1 MAVSAHVAGN
11 GQIQFFCRRI
21 FLGGISL
28 SSDSSPRGGPIDWQ
42 FERLVCGKVLRSVVM
57 SCLNC
62 GVRAVQLKQCANCKV
77 LSPLKFTREGLAE
90 QKKFRT
96 GKMRIQVAGAMQS
109 SGKVAVF
116 FRCRGICESERRALK
131 MLKFFL
137 SQVLRLSVSLSFRGS
152 SLALLC
158 PCRLPSTA
166 QQAAKK
172 RIGSRTKK
180 CAEW

>member
-77 LSPLKFTREGLAE
+77 LSPLKFTREGLRAKE
-90 QKKFRT
+90 IQNRQNEDPGGRSYAIFR
-96 GKMRIQVAGAMQS
+96 QS
-109 SGKVAVF
+109 RNF
-116 FRCRGICESERRALK
+116 LRCRGICESERRALK